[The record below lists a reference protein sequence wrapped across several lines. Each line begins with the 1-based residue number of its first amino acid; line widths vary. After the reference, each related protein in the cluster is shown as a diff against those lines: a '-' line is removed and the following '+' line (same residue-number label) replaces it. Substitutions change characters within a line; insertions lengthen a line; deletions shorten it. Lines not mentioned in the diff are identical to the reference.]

1 MTVLIAGGGI
11 GGLTLALSCQQLNIP
26 FIIFEKTKTLE
37 PLGVGINLQ
46 PNAVRELSDL
56 NLKQDLYKIGV
67 ETQEFGLF
75 SKKGLKIWAEPRGLA
90 AGYNEPQFSVHRGQL
105 QKLLYNKLIERA
117 DRFSIKTGYLVNS
130 FENLTS
136 VCCIL
141 NTGPNFDG
149 FHPFVHDDHLLFRR
163 ARHFAQCW

>member
-56 NLKQDLYKIGV
+56 NLKQDLYKIRIV
-67 ETQEFGLF
+67 
-75 SKKGLKIWAEPRGLA
+75 A
-90 AGYNEPQFSVHRGQL
+90 Y
-105 QKLLYNKLIERA
+105 
-117 DRFSIKTGYLVNS
+117 
-130 FENLTS
+130 
-136 VCCIL
+136 
-141 NTGPNFDG
+141 
-149 FHPFVHDDHLLFRR
+149 
-163 ARHFAQCW
+163 